1 CSDPGAALGRGKDPP
16 GPGGHRLGRRTPADV
31 QEVRRLPTGLRDHV
45 EGGHDQP
52 GAVADDAD
60 LTVQLDVVETALLG
74 RLFLR
79 VDREGVAQLLQVGVT
94 EQRRVVDGDLA
105 VERLDLPVGGE
116 YQRVDLDQHAVVG
129 QQHLGQL
136 GGDLAGARGRPG
148 GR

>member
-1 CSDPGAALGRGKDPP
+1 GPRGAPR
-16 GPGGHRLGRRTPADV
+16 GRRPPADV

-79 VDREGVAQLLQVGVT
+79 VDHEGVAQVLHAGGA

-116 YQRVDLDQHAVVG
+116 
-129 QQHLGQL
+129 
-136 GGDLAGARGRPG
+136 
-148 GR
+148 